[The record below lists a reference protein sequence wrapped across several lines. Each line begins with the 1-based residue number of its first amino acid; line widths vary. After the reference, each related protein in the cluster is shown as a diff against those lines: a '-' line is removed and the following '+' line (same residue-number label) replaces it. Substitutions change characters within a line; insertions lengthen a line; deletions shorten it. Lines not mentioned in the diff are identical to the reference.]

1 MPFLQEILA
10 RPRSLQEESTLRAL
24 VNTAVSVNHFSDDEP
39 VFCLGELSH
48 ASYFASHDFVYLQN
62 GLGALKPDGWVS
74 QMCLWTAW
82 THVGDLVCRN
92 FNKTIQISA
101 EDAS

>member
-1 MPFLQEILA
+1 
-10 RPRSLQEESTLRAL
+10 
-24 VNTAVSVNHFSDDEP
+24 
-39 VFCLGELSH
+39 
-48 ASYFASHDFVYLQN
+48 
-62 GLGALKPDGWVS
+62 
-74 QMCLWTAW
+74 MCLWTAW